1 MISIVIKEPV
11 ILMLT
16 QIAFYNKG
24 GIMLKKGLY
33 SVMMLSLVLSVGFF
47 SGCRNHH
54 HGRGA
59 EFAVDYVTEVLDLTE
74 AQQTH
79 LNQIKD
85 EFMVKRDQMRA
96 NKAKHYD
103 EIIDILGSEEI
114 DQERVRVIIAEHR
127 AQMDEMVDLAVVRFS
142 EFHRTLTPEQT
153 AKLVNKIEDFRRY
166 HEH

>member
-1 MISIVIKEPV
+1 MISINIKAPMM
-11 ILMLT
+11 ILST
-16 QIAFYNKG
+16 QFAFYNKG

-33 SVMMLSLVLSVGFF
+33 SAMMLSLILGVGFF

-79 LNQIKD
+79 LNEIKE

-103 EIIDILGSEEI
+103 EIITLLGSEEI
-114 DQERVRVIIAEHR
+114 DQDRVRVLIAEHR
-127 AQMDEMVDLAVVRFS
+127 AQMDEMIDLAVVRLS
-142 EFHRTLTPEQT
+142 EFHRTLTPEQK
-153 AKLVNKIEDFRRY
+153 AKLVKKVEDFRKY

>member
-1 MISIVIKEPV
+1 
-11 ILMLT
+11 
-16 QIAFYNKG
+16 
-24 GIMLKKGLY
+24 MLKKGLY
-33 SVMMLSLVLSVGFF
+33 SVLMLSLILSVGFF

-74 AQQTH
+74 AQQAH
-79 LNQIKD
+79 LNQIKE
-85 EFMVKRDQMRA
+85 EFMVRRDQMRA

-127 AQMDEMVDLAVVRFS
+127 AQMDEMIDLAVVRFS
-142 EFHRTLTPEQT
+142 EFHGTLTPDQR
-153 AKLVNKIEDFRRY
+153 AKLVKKIEDFRKY